1 MNRLT
6 KKEQQYKNIEKELGI
21 DLIILFKVLKKGIW
35 SKEHLTY
42 KNKYCRQTKKYK
54 VMPIYNNNR
63 WELWF
68 NPSSPCGDSEYGKAH
83 IFWDRVAIKDY
94 GKTWAL
100 TKEELEK

>member
-1 MNRLT
+1 MTERLT
-6 KKEQQYKNIEKELGI
+6 NSAIYNKKIEKEFGI
-21 DLIILFKVLKKGIW
+21 DSITFFKALKKGIW

-42 KNKYCRQTKKYK
+42 KNKHCRQTEKYK
-54 VMPIYNNNR
+54 VMPIYNNNK

-94 GKTWAL
+94 GITWAL
-100 TKEELEK
+100 TKKELL